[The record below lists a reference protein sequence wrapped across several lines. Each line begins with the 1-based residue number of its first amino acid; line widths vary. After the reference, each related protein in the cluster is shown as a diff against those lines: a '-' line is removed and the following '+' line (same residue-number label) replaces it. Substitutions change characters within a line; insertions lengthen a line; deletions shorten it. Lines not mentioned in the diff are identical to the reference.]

1 MTGTT
6 APDPDAPT
14 GAETS
19 PGSPAGA
26 PGTPGSSPAEAAP
39 PRPSSLSRPL
49 SSSAVFG
56 TGDLA
61 QTPMHY
67 GEPLREQRA
76 LAERGAI
83 VDLPHVRVLRLTGAD
98 RLTWLNSITTQ
109 KIDTLAPGVS
119 TEAAVQV
126 PSGRSRDRLRINE

>member
-67 GEPLREQRA
+67 GEPRANRRA

-83 VDLPHVRVLRLTGAD
+83 VDLPHVRVAPHRGGPVDVAELDHDAEDRHPGPRRLDGD
-98 RLTWLNSITTQ
+98 
-109 KIDTLAPGVS
+109 
-119 TEAAVQV
+119 
-126 PSGRSRDRLRINE
+126 SRP